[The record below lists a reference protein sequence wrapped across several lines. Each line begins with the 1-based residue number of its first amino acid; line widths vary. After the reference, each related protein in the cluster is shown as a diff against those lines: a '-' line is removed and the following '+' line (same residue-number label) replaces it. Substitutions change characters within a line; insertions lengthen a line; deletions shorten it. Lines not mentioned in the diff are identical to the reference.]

1 MAKILDTNKPNS
13 VVEYFLG
20 INEFNRPTVYTDI
33 DATYTL
39 LIRLILLNPGTY
51 PNHPRMGV
59 GLVRRYRYANASELS
74 KLSNDIEDQIAT
86 YLPQFSSVS
95 VDLTVT
101 STKDLLIQIIIDG
114 VAYELIYKT
123 EYETLDAVRRE

>member
-13 VVEYFLG
+13 VIEYFLG
-20 INEFNRPTVYTDI
+20 TNEFNRPTVYTDV

-39 LIRLILLNPGTY
+39 LIRLILLDPGTY
-51 PNHPRMGV
+51 PTHPRMGV
-59 GLVRRYRYANASELS
+59 GLVSRYRYAKDSELT

-86 YLPQFSSVS
+86 YLPQFTSVS
-95 VDLTVT
+95 VELTLT
-101 STKDLLIQIIIDG
+101 TTKDLFIQIIIDG

-123 EYETLDAVRRE
+123 EYETLEAVKE